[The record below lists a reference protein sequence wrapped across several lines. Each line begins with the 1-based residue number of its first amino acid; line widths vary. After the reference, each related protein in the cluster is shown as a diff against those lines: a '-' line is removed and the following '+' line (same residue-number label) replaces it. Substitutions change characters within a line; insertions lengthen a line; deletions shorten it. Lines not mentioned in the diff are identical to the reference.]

1 MIEDNEVLLDFIL
14 DQFYPQLTLFN
25 PVEIYM
31 KTQWITAVF
40 LSLICSTGFANAHTE
55 EASITAKI
63 VEQVNA
69 DLPQALKTLEQ
80 IVNINSGTMNFSGVK
95 QVGDVLSKEFDNLGF
110 KTQWIDGSDFS
121 RAGHLVASYG
131 TKGPKIL
138 MIGHLDTV
146 FAKTDAFQKFQ
157 RLDEHHIA
165 GPGITDMKGG
175 DVIIVAT
182 LRALKKLNL
191 LDQVRIKV
199 IMTGDEERSGRPLSA
214 SKKVLIDAA
223 KWADIALGFEDGD
236 GNVKT
241 GVVARRGSVG
251 WTLNVS
257 GKPAHS
263 SQIFREDV
271 GYGAIFETARILN
284 SFREDLSTVEL
295 LTFNPGMIIGG
306 TTIDYQ
312 EKKSLGE
319 AFGKSNVIAQT
330 AKVTGG
336 IRAASVE
343 QLAMAKKVMY
353 KIATNNL
360 AQTSAQLSFDEGY
373 PPMASTQG
381 NSQLLAMYNQAS
393 QDLGYG
399 GVTAVNPRKAGAAD
413 ISFAANHVRMALD
426 GMGLMG
432 KGGHTK
438 GEVAD
443 IRSLA
448 QNIQKA
454 SLLIYRLSQA
464 HQ

>member
-1 MIEDNEVLLDFIL
+1 
-14 DQFYPQLTLFN
+14 
-25 PVEIYM
+25 M
-31 KTQWITAVF
+31 KTTFITSLL
-40 LSLICSTGFANAHTE
+40 LSLLCNVGFAEAHTKHGNI
-55 EASITAKI
+55 ATQII
-63 VEQVNA
+63 EQVNA
-69 DLPQALKTLEQ
+69 DLPQALLTLEQ

-95 QVGDVLSKEFDNLGF
+95 KVGDVLRKELDELAF
-110 KTQWIDGSDFS
+110 KTEWIDGSDFNRS
-121 RAGHLVASYG
+121 GHLLASYG

-157 RLDEHHIA
+157 RLDEHHIS

-175 DVIIVAT
+175 DVIIIST
-182 LRALKKLNL
+182 LRTLKKLDL
-191 LDQVRIKV
+191 LNQVRIKV

-263 SQIFREDV
+263 SQIFREEV

-284 SFREDLSTVEL
+284 SFREDLSTIEL

-336 IRAASVE
+336 IRAASTE
-343 QLAMAKKVMY
+343 QLAMAKKVMHE
-353 KIATNNL
+353 IATNNL

-381 NSQLLAMYNQAS
+381 NNQLLAIYNRAS

-399 GVTAVNPRKAGAAD
+399 EVTPVDPRKAGAAD
-413 ISFAANHVRMALD
+413 ISFAANHVSMALD

-454 SLLIYRLSQA
+454 SLLIYRLSQT
-464 HQ
+464 QK